1 MEPLVEPG
9 PPLTAEQAETYSR
22 HLLLPQLGEDAQ
34 RRLLAARVCVVGAGG
49 LGSPVLLYLA
59 AAGVGTLG
67 VVDDDVVDR
76 SNLQRQVLHGV
87 ADVGRAKLD
96 SAFERLR
103 AIAPDVRLVAH
114 RERLTAANA
123 VEILDGYDLVLDGT
137 DTFETRY
144 AVADA
149 CAALGVPLVW
159 GSVLGFDAQISVFW
173 PQAAGGATLRDLF
186 PTPPPAGSVPTCG
199 EAGVLGALTG
209 QVGSTMA
216 TEAVKLITGVG
227 EPLIGRVLVLDALRQ
242 RWTEVPLRAR
252 AAPAA
257 QAPAAQPPAAPTPAP
272 AAAAPVASPFARPEV
287 PVIDAAELRA
297 LLEGDAPVT
306 VLDVREP
313 VEVAAGSIPGA
324 VHVPL
329 ARLLTEAGRTAV
341 PREGTIVAYCKA
353 GPRSERAAAL
363 LRADGRDAVSLAGG
377 FPAWLATTSRSA

>member
-1 MEPLVEPG
+1 
-9 PPLTAEQAETYSR
+9 
-22 HLLLPQLGEDAQ
+22 
-34 RRLLAARVCVVGAGG
+34 
-49 LGSPVLLYLA
+49 
-59 AAGVGTLG
+59 
-67 VVDDDVVDR
+67 
-76 SNLQRQVLHGV
+76 
-87 ADVGRAKLD
+87 KLD

-149 CAALGVPLVW
+149 CAALGVPLAW
-159 GSVLGFDAQISVFW
+159 GSVLGFDAQIAVSW
-173 PQAAGGATLRDLF
+173 PQAAGGAALRDLS
-186 PTPPPAGSVPTCG
+186 PRRPPAGWVPTGG

-252 AAPAA
+252 AEPAA
-257 QAPAAQPPAAPTPAP
+257 QAPAAQPPAAP

-324 VHVPL
+324 V
-329 ARLLTEAGRTAV
+329 
-341 PREGTIVAYCKA
+341 
-353 GPRSERAAAL
+353 
-363 LRADGRDAVSLAGG
+363 
-377 FPAWLATTSRSA
+377 

>member
-22 HLLLPQLGEDAQ
+22 HLLLPQLGEEAQ

-87 ADVGRAKLD
+87 ADVGRAKLE

-103 AIAPDVRLVAH
+103 AIAPDVSLIGH

-123 VEILDGYDLVLDGT
+123 VEILDGYDLVIDGT

-186 PTPPPAGSVPTCG
+186 PTPPPAGSVPSCG

-257 QAPAAQPPAAPTPAP
+257 QAPTPSPAAPA
-272 AAAAPVASPFARPEV
+272 ASPFARPEV

-324 VHVPL
+324 LHVPL